1 MQTVQRPPAP
11 TPMQP
16 KAAPR
21 QHPIARNRY
30 LPYLIVGGAVGLG
43 MVLMI
48 GAIAVV
54 VLLML
59 TNPRLPEGVTVAG
72 IDLGGQNIEQAS
84 AALAPLNNTPVTF
97 TDGDRQW
104 SLSLAD
110 IGVSVNAEQTL
121 ALAEKATSG
130 AALQPSYQIDMTQ
143 AQTGLAYLSTLAN
156 ITGDSRTAGRAMD
169 IPVTL
174 SRLNADVNGEL
185 ADGVLELD
193 MMVVEP
199 VAPEAGQAYTGTT
212 TTHIVEAAQELGLI
226 AKRYGVSIQDIVT
239 LNGIDNPDIIYPGQ
253 ELLIP
258 AAGVYEPT
266 QADAPAPS
274 TTSGKAIVV
283 SVSTQRIYAF
293 ENGTL
298 IRSHL
303 VSTGR
308 AETPTV
314 LGDYAIQR
322 KYEADD
328 MAGPGYFLPAVPYA
342 MYFYQ
347 GYAIHGTYWHNSF
360 GRPMSHGC
368 VNLPSDESR
377 WWFEWAGMGTP
388 VRVVA

>member
-1 MQTVQRPPAP
+1 
-11 TPMQP
+11 MQP
-16 KAAPR
+16 QPARR
-21 QHPIARNRY
+21 QHPIARSRY

-43 MVLMI
+43 FVLMI
-48 GAIAVV
+48 GAVAFVA
-54 VLLML
+54 LLML
-59 TNPRLPEGVTVAG
+59 ANPRLPEGVTVAG
-72 IDLGGQNIEQAS
+72 INIGGDTPEQAA
-84 AALAPLNNTPVTF
+84 AALAPLNQAQITF
-97 TDGDRQW
+97 TDSDRQW
-104 SLSLAD
+104 RLSLAD
-110 IGVSVNAEQTL
+110 IGVSVNPEQTL
-121 ALAEKATSG
+121 ALAGKASSG
-130 AALQPSYQIDMTQ
+130 AALQPSYQIDMNQ
-143 AQTGLAYLSTLAN
+143 AQTGLTYLSTLAN

-174 SRLNADVNGEL
+174 SRLNADLNGEL
-185 ADGVLELD
+185 ADGLLELD

-199 VAPEAGQAYTGTT
+199 VAPEAGQAYTGMT

-226 AKRYGVSIQDIVT
+226 AKLYGVSVQDIVT
-239 LNGIDNPDIIYPGQ
+239 LNSIANADLIYPGQ

-322 KYEADD
+322 KYVADD
-328 MAGPGYFLPAVPYA
+328 MAGPGYFLPQVPHA
-342 MYFYQ
+342 MYFFQ
-347 GYAIHGTYWHNSF
+347 GYAIHGTYWHNNF

-368 VNLPSDESR
+368 VNLPSDESG
-377 WWFEWAGMGTP
+377 WWFQWAEMGTP

>member
-1 MQTVQRPPAP
+1 MQTVQRPSAPA
-11 TPMQP
+11 QP
-16 KAAPR
+16 HRPA
-21 QHPIARNRY
+21 QHPIARSRY
-30 LPYLIVGGAVGLG
+30 LPYLIVGGAV
-43 MVLMI
+43 
-48 GAIAVV
+48 AVGFA
-54 VLLML
+54 LML
-59 TNPRLPEGVTVAG
+59 VAGVVIALLLLANPRLPDGVTVAG
-72 IDLGGQNIEQAS
+72 ITVGGQAPQQAA
-84 AALAPLNNTPVTF
+84 AALAPLNQRQITF
-97 TDGDRQW
+97 TDADRQW
-104 SLSLAD
+104 TLALAD
-110 IGVSVNAEQTL
+110 IGVTVDTAQTL

-130 AALQPSYQIDMTQ
+130 AALQPLYSIDLNQ

-156 ITGDSRTAGRAMD
+156 IPGDARTPGRAME

-174 SRLNADVNGEL
+174 ARLNADLNGEL
-185 ADGVLELD
+185 ADGVLELN

-199 VAPEAGQAYTGTT
+199 VAPEPGQVYTGLT
-212 TTHIVEAAQELGLI
+212 TTHVVEPAQELGLI
-226 AKRYGVSIQDIVT
+226 AKRYGVSIDDIVA
-239 LNGIDNPDIIYPGQ
+239 LNGIENPDIIYPGQ

-266 QADAPAPS
+266 QAEAPAPP
-274 TTSGKAIVV
+274 TNSGRAIVI

-293 ENGTL
+293 EDGAL
-298 IRSHL
+298 VRSHL

-328 MAGPGYFLPAVPYA
+328 MAGPGYFLPQVPYA
-342 MYFYQ
+342 MYFYA

-368 VNLPSDESR
+368 VNLPTDEAR